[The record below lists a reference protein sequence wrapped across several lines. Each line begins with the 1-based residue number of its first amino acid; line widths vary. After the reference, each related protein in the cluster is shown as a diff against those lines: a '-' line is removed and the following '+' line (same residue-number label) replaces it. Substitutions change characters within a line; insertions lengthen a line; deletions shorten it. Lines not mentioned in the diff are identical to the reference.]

1 MRGRLFEV
9 KLDLG
14 PGLEAVSVGPT
25 AVVEAWNPT
34 SPSSSAGAGPG
45 SRGLM
50 IRLAPPVR
58 DQNRLTL
65 QLQGYQRLPREGPV
79 KLGLF
84 APDETTAVGASFV
97 RRRRPRSLSVE
108 LDNDPAQAGEAAF
121 RLQEPAT
128 DRSAPSAGGEPI
140 VPALAVEG
148 LGSPRTLPVR
158 IAHHV
163 RTLRQETVVSA
174 EVSRGFIDLLQK
186 TTFTVRHGNLGV
198 LEIRVPLRY
207 IADDWQLLDREV
219 VDREELG
226 RDADGS
232 RHHRL
237 IFDRPVLDRTTLAF
251 RFRLPIS
258 PLLDAAGPRELA
270 VPWISFPDAAAGPVR
285 VDLTP
290 TPGVVSRAS
299 DPAWARADDD
309 GRADPGG
316 KFAGLSYTEGSAG
329 SGRPF
334 TFRAQALEPVHLPAL
349 LVPRVLIR
357 SSQGFDDAIR
367 YRAWYWV
374 EAHGPVFPFE
384 LPDRAKLL
392 AVRVGGRLADRVDFE
407 SARAG
412 YRLRLPADSATRA
425 ALVELE
431 YQRPGA
437 AAGSPWTAPR
447 LPDDAVVLQTLW
459 EARLPWDRALL
470 GVPSGWSDDDEW
482 AWAGHLFVRRPAR
495 GGTALS
501 DWLLGEGAP
510 AAAVEDLREN
520 TLGDSHHLLFS
531 RSGPPADMGVRLV
544 SRAWLVAACS
554 GVTLILGFIAI
565 FARIRFRTAWALAA
579 GLGLLAAAMLDP
591 SVTAQLAQSSLMGA
605 ALTML
610 GLVIQGLHDRRRPPA
625 LSGRDPGSATGQ
637 PSGDSSFDRA
647 AAVGSDDST
656 AIRVRTPSTM
666 DYLPSPL
673 AGSAEVEEARSSTL
687 GRGVA
692 ARLQPCRSVPSL
704 PGSASAADYD
714 GMRGGG
720 IPSGRS
726 GAWPRRSPWR

>member
-14 PGLEAVSVGPT
+14 PGLEVVSVGPT

-34 SPSSSAGAGPG
+34 SPSSSAGRPAALE

-58 DQNRLTL
+58 DQNRVAL

-97 RRRRPRSLSVE
+97 VAGDRSLSVD
-108 LDNDPAQAGEAAF
+108 LDDDPTGAGEAAF
-121 RLQEPAT
+121 RVQEPAT
-128 DRSAPSAGGEPI
+128 DRSASPANGEPI
-140 VPALAVEG
+140 TPALAVDG

-158 IAHHV
+158 IAHHA

-174 EVSRGFIDLLQK
+174 EVSRGSIDLLQK
-186 TTFTVRHGNLGV
+186 TTFTVRHGTLGV
-198 LEIRVPLRY
+198 LEIRVPRA

-251 RFRLPIS
+251 RCRLPIS

-270 VPWISFPDAAAGPVR
+270 VPWISFPDAVAGPVR
-285 VDLTP
+285 VELTP
-290 TPGVVSRAS
+290 TPGVVLHAG
-299 DPAWARADDD
+299 DPAWTRAAAD

-316 KFAGLSYTEGSAG
+316 EFAGPSYTEGSAG

-384 LPDRAKLL
+384 LPDHAKLL

-407 SARAG
+407 PARAG
-412 YRLRLPADSATRA
+412 YRLRLPADPASRP

-431 YQRPGA
+431 YQRPARPRARRGRPLGSRTTRSCSRRSGRPGCRGTGRCSA
-437 AAGSPWTAPR
+437 SRAGGPTTTNGPG
-447 LPDDAVVLQTLW
+447 
-459 EARLPWDRALL
+459 RAL
-470 GVPSGWSDDDEW
+470 SSS
-482 AWAGHLFVRRPAR
+482 A
-495 GGTALS
+495 
-501 DWLLGEGAP
+501 AP
-510 AAAVEDLREN
+510 PE
-520 TLGDSHHLLFS
+520 
-531 RSGPPADMGVRLV
+531 
-544 SRAWLVAACS
+544 
-554 GVTLILGFIAI
+554 
-565 FARIRFRTAWALAA
+565 
-579 GLGLLAAAMLDP
+579 
-591 SVTAQLAQSSLMGA
+591 
-605 ALTML
+605 
-610 GLVIQGLHDRRRPPA
+610 
-625 LSGRDPGSATGQ
+625 
-637 PSGDSSFDRA
+637 
-647 AAVGSDDST
+647 
-656 AIRVRTPSTM
+656 
-666 DYLPSPL
+666 
-673 AGSAEVEEARSSTL
+673 
-687 GRGVA
+687 A
-692 ARLQPCRSVPSL
+692 ARP
-704 PGSASAADYD
+704 
-714 GMRGGG
+714 
-720 IPSGRS
+720 
-726 GAWPRRSPWR
+726 

>member
-1 MRGRLFEV
+1 
-9 KLDLG
+9 
-14 PGLEAVSVGPT
+14 
-25 AVVEAWNPT
+25 
-34 SPSSSAGAGPG
+34 
-45 SRGLM
+45 M

-58 DQNRLTL
+58 DQNRVAL
-65 QLQGYQRLPREGPV
+65 QLEGYQRLPREGPV

-97 RRRRPRSLSVE
+97 VAGDRSLSVE
-108 LDNDPAQAGEAAF
+108 LDNDPAHAGEAAF

-128 DRSAPSAGGEPI
+128 DRSAASAGGEPI
-140 VPALAVEG
+140 TPALAVEG

-158 IAHHV
+158 IAHHA

-174 EVSRGFIDLLQK
+174 EISRGSIDLVQK
-186 TTFTVRHGNLGV
+186 TTFTVRHGTLGV
-198 LEIRVPLRY
+198 LEIRVPRA
-207 IADDWQLLDREV
+207 IADDWELLDREV

-258 PLLDAAGPRELA
+258 PPLDAAGPRELA
-270 VPWISFPDAAAGPVR
+270 VPWISFPGAAAGPVR
-285 VDLTP
+285 VELTP
-290 TPGVVSRAS
+290 TLGVVLRGG
-299 DPAWARADDD
+299 DPAWARAADD
-309 GRADPGG
+309 GRADPNGE
-316 KFAGLSYTEGSAG
+316 FAGLSYTEGSAG

-334 TFRAQALEPVHLPAL
+334 TFRAQALEPVRLPAL

-412 YRLRLPADSATRA
+412 YRLRLPADPATRP

-437 AAGSPWTAPR
+437 AAGSPWKAPR

-470 GVPSGWSDDDEW
+470 GVPPGWSDDNEW
-482 AWAGHLFVRRPAR
+482 AWAGPLFVRRPAR

-501 DWLLGEGAP
+501 DWLLGESAP
-510 AAAVEDLREN
+510 AAAVDDLRES
-520 TLGDSHHLLFS
+520 TLDDSHHLLFS
-531 RSGPPADMGVRLV
+531 RSGPPADMSVRVV

-554 GVTLILGFIAI
+554 GVTLIIGFIAI
-565 FARIRFRTAWALAA
+565 FARIRFRTAWAIAA
-579 GLGLLAAAMLDP
+579 GLGLLAAALLEP

-605 ALTML
+605 ALTAL
-610 GLVIQGLHDRRRPPA
+610 GLVIQRLHDRRRPPA
-625 LSGRDPGSATGQ
+625 LPGASRARPRVSRSVIPRSFAPGRSARTTRRRSGCGPPRRWITSPRRWPARAKWRRRGARR
-637 PSGDSSFDRA
+637 SGGLDRA
-647 AAVGSDDST
+647 PA
-656 AIRVRTPSTM
+656 M
-666 DYLPSPL
+666 
-673 AGSAEVEEARSSTL
+673 SS
-687 GRGVA
+687 G
-692 ARLQPCRSVPSL
+692 
-704 PGSASAADYD
+704 
-714 GMRGGG
+714 
-720 IPSGRS
+720 
-726 GAWPRRSPWR
+726 

>member
-1 MRGRLFEV
+1 M
-9 KLDLG
+9 
-14 PGLEAVSVGPT
+14 T
-25 AVVEAWNPT
+25 
-34 SPSSSAGAGPG
+34 
-45 SRGLM
+45 
-50 IRLAPPVR
+50 
-58 DQNRLTL
+58 
-65 QLQGYQRLPREGPV
+65 
-79 KLGLF
+79 
-84 APDETTAVGASFV
+84 
-97 RRRRPRSLSVE
+97 
-108 LDNDPAQAGEAAF
+108 F

-128 DRSAPSAGGEPI
+128 DRSAPSSAGGEPI
-140 VPALAVEG
+140 APALAVEG

-158 IAHHV
+158 IVHHA

-174 EVSRGFIDLLQK
+174 EVSRGSLDLVQK
-186 TTFTVRHGNLGV
+186 TTFTVRHGTLGV
-198 LEIRVPLRY
+198 LEIRVPRA

-226 RDADGS
+226 RDPDGS

-285 VDLTP
+285 VELTQ
-290 TPGVVSRAS
+290 TPGVVLRGRFGLGALGRRRPGRSGRGIRRALLHRGVGRLRAS
-299 DPAWARADDD
+299 LHLPV
-309 GRADPGG
+309 
-316 KFAGLSYTEGSAG
+316 
-329 SGRPF
+329 
-334 TFRAQALEPVHLPAL
+334 QALEPVHLPAL

-407 SARAG
+407 SARTG
-412 YRLRLPADSATRA
+412 YRLRLPADPTARP

-431 YQRPGA
+431 YQRPSA
-437 AAGSPWTAPR
+437 AAGSPWKAPR

-470 GVPSGWSDDDEW
+470 GVPPGWSDDNEW
-482 AWAGHLFVRRPAR
+482 AWAGPLFVRRSAR

-510 AAAVEDLREN
+510 AAAVEDLRES
-520 TLGDSHHLLFS
+520 TLDDSHHLLFS
-531 RSGPPADMGVRLV
+531 RSGPPADMGVRVV

-554 GVTLILGFIAI
+554 GVTLIFGFIAI

-591 SVTAQLAQSSLMGA
+591 SITAQLAQSSLMGA

-610 GLVIQGLHDRRRPPA
+610 GLLIQGLHDRRRPPA
-625 LSGRDPGSATGQ
+625 LPGASRARPQ
-637 PSGDSSFDRA
+637 DRRA
-647 AAVGSDDST
+647 AIPRSIAP
-656 AIRVRTPSTM
+656 RPSAPTTRRRSGCGPPRRWITFPRRWP
-666 DYLPSPL
+666 DRPKWKRQ
-673 AGSAEVEEARSSTL
+673 GARRSG
-687 GRGVA
+687 GRSHA
-692 ARLQPCRSVPSL
+692 ARPGRSVPSL
-704 PGSASAADYD
+704 PGSASADYD
-714 GMRGGG
+714 EVRGARAFRRED
-720 IPSGRS
+720 PR
-726 GAWPRRSPWR
+726 AWPRRFPWR